1 MEPLSGHKKIV
12 PTPHGAYL
20 RHLAMHMGGR
30 EGSTADTRA
39 VQAVGCSGGQH
50 RARKSPMATNGF
62 QAPQALQDGTR
73 HQTGV
78 LTHRL
83 LRTVLENTAS
93 PAPCC
98 LMSISPT
105 PPLGPA
111 VRVKPHGTEHL
122 LQVMKST
129 APQHSLQ
136 GSTQRYPGGDARLPA
151 APLPEHSD
159 EGLADSGDNV

>member
-1 MEPLSGHKKIV
+1 
-12 PTPHGAYL
+12 
-20 RHLAMHMGGR
+20 
-30 EGSTADTRA
+30 
-39 VQAVGCSGGQH
+39 
-50 RARKSPMATNGF
+50 MATNGF

-98 LMSISPT
+98 LMSILPT

-111 VRVKPHGTEHL
+111 IRVKPHGTEHL
-122 LQVMKST
+122 SQVMKST
-129 APQHSLQ
+129 APQHSKGQHKDTPEGMLPCQ
-136 GSTQRYPGGDARLPA
+136 QHPSLSTVMRGWLTVVTMSDGSISGLSASHCPNPPTKGERWVQR
-151 APLPEHSD
+151 
-159 EGLADSGDNV
+159 EGTPSL